1 MLRNYFKI
9 AWRNLLKNKSY
20 ACINIA
26 GLSLGLTCAFL
37 IFALVRYHFSID
49 RHHKNAEKI
58 YRVTTQWINAS
69 GKPEGNTPGVPY
81 PFGTAMKN
89 DYPQIEELAMIEEQ
103 YNPMVLI
110 SSNGQVKKFKQTNSG
125 KDEKGAFADPKYF
138 KIFDYQWIKGG
149 PEALS
154 EPNTVAISKN
164 YAQKFFGTTDCI
176 NKLIKYEGRLN
187 ARVIGVFA
195 DNEDNTDFPFQIFVS
210 YASLKEF
217 YGGVISKDFGSINS
231 SSQCFVKLNEK
242 FTKAMWDKQMIN
254 FVRKYK
260 PEGVKDTRFIMTY
273 LLDNHFSEDIGNVDK
288 NLILTLLLIG
298 FFLIITACINFVN
311 LATAQALKRS
321 KEVGVRKVMGS
332 TKMQLF
338 WQFMFETAI
347 ITIFSAVFS
356 VILFHLAQPII
367 QSQLSGIFKFTFYFS
382 PDLFWYLLG
391 IVIFVILASGTYPA
405 LILSGFQPVVA
416 LKGKIST
423 QQLGGFSVRKTLV
436 ITQFAI
442 SQILII
448 GMAVVTSQLS
458 YFQNKDMGFKKEAI
472 ITVQLPFTPNQDLV
486 KMGTFK
492 NLVSNLS
499 GVDQFS
505 YSMSGA
511 PMSNWTSSSSFKYH
525 TRAKEEDFSANIKDI
540 DSKYLEMYD
549 IKLLTGRNIFPADSA
564 REWIVNETM
573 VKKLGLK
580 KPEDIL
586 NKIIACRGKK
596 LMVVGVIKDFHM
608 RGLSSAIDPL
618 LMTSKMEN
626 VYFAN
631 IKLRAANFK
640 EAIASINGAYDQ
652 VYPESYF
659 ESSFVDDQVANT
671 YQNEITM
678 GKLVNFFAIV
688 AILIGCLGLFG
699 LVSFMI
705 NQKTK
710 EIGIRKVLGAS
721 VISILGLFSKE
732 FGRLILISFVIAAPL
747 AYYIMNGWLQ
757 DYEYKTTIGWEIFVV
772 AISVSLLIATLTVGY
787 RSLSAALANPVK
799 SLKSE

>member
-1 MLRNYFKI
+1 MISNYLKI
-9 AWRNLLKNKSY
+9 TWRNLLKNKSY
-20 ACINIA
+20 AAINVA
-26 GLSLGLTCAFL
+26 GLSLGLTSAFL

-49 RHHKNAEKI
+49 KHHKNSENI
-58 YRVTTQWINAS
+58 YRVTTQWVDPS
-69 GKPEGNTPGVPY
+69 GKSEGNTTGVPY

-103 YNPMVLI
+103 YNPMVLTAE
-110 SSNGQVKKFKQTNSG
+110 NGQVKKFKRAYTDQS
-125 KDEKGAFADPKYF
+125 EKGAFADQKYF
-138 KIFDYQWIKGG
+138 KIFNYQWIKGN
-149 PEALS
+149 ESSLN
-154 EPNTVAISKN
+154 EPNTAVISKK
-164 YAQKFFGTTDCI
+164 YAEKFFGTTDCI
-176 NKLIKYEGRLN
+176 GKLIKYDGRLN
-187 ARVIGVFA
+187 ARVTGVFA
-195 DNEDNTDFPFQIFVS
+195 DYEDNTDFPFQIFIS

-217 YGGVISKDFGSINS
+217 YGGELNKDFGSINS
-231 SSQCFVKLNEK
+231 SSQCFVKLNQN
-242 FTKAMWDKQMIN
+242 FTKAMWDKQMLN
-254 FVRKYK
+254 FIKKYK
-260 PEGVKDTRFIMTY
+260 PDGVKDTRFIMTY

-338 WQFMFETAI
+338 WQFMLETAI
-347 ITIFSAVFS
+347 ITGFSAVLS
-356 VILFHLAQPII
+356 VLLFYLAQPIVLN
-367 QSQLSGIFKFTFYFS
+367 QLSGIFKFTFYFS
-382 PDLFWYLLG
+382 PELVGYLAG
-391 IVIFVILASGTYPA
+391 IVCFVILTSGTYPA

-423 QQLGGFSVRKTLV
+423 QQLGGFSVRKALV

-458 YFQNKDMGFKKEAI
+458 YFQNKDLGFKKAAI
-472 ITVQLPFTPNQDLV
+472 LTVSLPFTPDQDLV

-492 NLVSNLS
+492 NIVSNQS
-499 GVDQFS
+499 GIEKFS

-511 PMSNWTSSSSFKYH
+511 PMTNWTSASSFKYS
-525 TRAKEEDFSANIKDI
+525 TRPKEEDFSVNIKDI
-540 DSKYLEMYD
+540 DANYLEMYD
-549 IKLLTGRNIFPADSA
+549 IKLSAGRNVFPADSA

-580 KPEDIL
+580 KPDDIL
-586 NKIIACRGKK
+586 NKIIECRGKK
-596 LMVVGVIKDFHM
+596 LPVVGVIKDFHM
-608 RGLSSAIDPL
+608 RGLQSAIDPL
-618 LMTSKMEN
+618 IMSTNMKN

-631 IKLRAANFK
+631 IKLSTGNLK
-640 EAIASINGAYDQ
+640 DAISSINKAYDQ

-659 ESSFVDDQVANT
+659 ESSFVDEQVANT
-671 YQNEITM
+671 YENEVTM

-699 LVSFMI
+699 LVSFMV

-732 FGRLILISFVIAAPL
+732 FGKLILISFVIAAPL
-747 AYYIMNGWLQ
+747 AYYVMNSWLQ
-757 DYEYKTTIGWEIFVV
+757 DYEYRTPIGWEIFVI
-772 AISVSLLIATLTVGY
+772 AITISLLIACLTVGY
-787 RSLSAALANPVK
+787 RTLSAALANPVK